1 MEEYQYYFL
10 DDEKK
15 TQGPVSKK
23 ILMACGITSVT
34 KVWRKGLPQWIPAY
48 LVPEL
53 SSEYEADFNRRFMPE
68 GMEAVPPLPSAETPN
83 SGEPVAPE
91 EDQQIS
97 PIPVPTDRQRVVSST
112 DYDNVAADETLRK
125 RHGCV
130 TVLLWWGLIA
140 NALACF
146 MILIAILFSG
156 TNEMKEAMTD
166 TELSKGIVVIFA
178 IITACSVSAMIL
190 FLRWNKMGVYLVIL
204 SCVLLALLNLY
215 KNDTSAAFQ
224 SFIPLIFMCAI
235 FCIKASD
242 GKNFFENIGFFGNN
256 GGYSSNNKDADDGYN
271 RQY

>member
-83 SGEPVAPE
+83 SSEPVAPE
-91 EDQQIS
+91 EDQQIP

-112 DYDNVAADETLRK
+112 DYDNVAADESLRK

-130 TVLLWWGLIA
+130 TVWLWWGLIA

-146 MILIAILFSG
+146 IILIAILFIG
-156 TNEMKEAMTD
+156 TNEMKEVMTD
-166 TELSKGIVVIFA
+166 DGWSKGTFVVYA
-178 IITACSVSAMIL
+178 IITACSVIAIIL
-190 FLRWNKMGVYLVIL
+190 LLKWNKMGVYLVIL
-204 SCVLLALLNLY
+204 SCVLSVLLSLY
-215 KNDTSAAFQ
+215 RHDTLAAFQ
-224 SFIPLIFMCAI
+224 AFISLGIICGI

-256 GGYSSNNKDADDGYN
+256 GGYSSNNNDADDGYN